1 MANYVT
7 YTSDKSKKVA
17 FLLCL
22 FLGVVPLINGCY
34 YWYVGR
40 EMGFWRSVTFNNF
53 FLGWI
58 GDLIKI
64 ANGSFRDNV
73 GAPLRK

>member
-7 YTSDKSKKVA
+7 VTSDKSKNVA

-22 FLGVVPLINGCY
+22 FLGFFPLFSGCY

-40 EMGFWRSVTFNNF
+40 RMGFWRSITFNHF
-53 FLGWI
+53 FIGW
-58 GDLIKI
+58 GHDLIKI
-64 ANGSFRDNV
+64 MNGSFRDNV
-73 GAPLRK
+73 GAPLRR